1 MDPVQGGGPLTPG
14 PCFGHMFCPHIKAIS
29 KSEPE
34 RRGHSSLVL
43 CHTFHITSAP
53 HSPQIHKFL
62 NEFFF

>member
-1 MDPVQGGGPLTPG
+1 MDPVQGGGPWTLV
-14 PCFGHMFCPHIKAIS
+14 HVLAMFCPHIKAIS